1 MTETSTIYLAGV
13 LVPAADLPDFKAIM
27 PRGETKFKIVV
38 SSKATFTAAQ
48 IAACVL
54 GSTTTAGAGGV
65 SYSGTVTGFG
75 CREGYRICQIDEA
88 EVAV

>member
-1 MTETSTIYLAGV
+1 VVLLSIYLAGE
-13 LVPAADLPDFKAIM
+13 LIPAANLPDFKAVIN
-27 PRGETKFKIVV
+27 RGETKFKIVV
-38 SSKATFTAAQ
+38 SSKATFTATQ

-75 CREGYRICQIDEA
+75 CREGYSICQIDEA
-88 EVAV
+88 EVVV

>member
-1 MTETSTIYLAGV
+1 MGIYLAGE
-13 LVPAADLPDFKAIM
+13 LIPAANLPDFKAVIN
-27 PRGETKFKIVV
+27 RGETKFKVTV
-38 SSKATFTAAQ
+38 TARATFTAAQ

-75 CREGYRICQIDEA
+75 CREGYSICQIDEA